1 MKIKNLQSQL
11 GKNVAGMRVYV
22 CIDLYYIGVCVS
34 VCVCVCVRERES
46 HVVSQCQR
54 LRSCVC
60 VCVTVDA
67 GMSLF
72 GSQSV
77 NTGNAMDVQMDVH
90 GKFS

>member
-1 MKIKNLQSQL
+1 MRGCLGLQ
-11 GKNVAGMRVYV
+11 NVFVT
-22 CIDLYYIGVCVS
+22 DHSPSLS